1 MAVGWGNDNCG
12 GQLGE
17 RKVTVN
23 NFGHAKDWFRLRLGH
38 IEGRNEERDAASRPI
53 TVALSCC
60 LPSGVLRY
68 GQPIAFTLPCHQ
80 PPVIRGTAD
89 RLGFRVSQLVGLTPD
104 VRPTRRHCDM
114 AKVGCRV
121 GIKGSERVRDKEREG
136 ERGVRGFEH
145 GVQGAVGFETRLL
158 PEDLYLL
165 QWLLHC
171 AGCEKDEQKG
181 LRQLAYGGS
190 AIVTVVFNV
199 GVRRSRSIKLV

>member
-23 NFGHAKDWFRLRLGH
+23 NFGHAKDWFRIRLGH
-38 IEGRNEERDAASRPI
+38 IEGRNEERDA
-53 TVALSCC
+53 
-60 LPSGVLRY
+60 
-68 GQPIAFTLPCHQ
+68 
-80 PPVIRGTAD
+80 
-89 RLGFRVSQLVGLTPD
+89 
-104 VRPTRRHCDM
+104 
-114 AKVGCRV
+114 V

-181 LRQLAYGGS
+181 LRQLPMVA
-190 AIVTVVFNV
+190 VQL
-199 GVRRSRSIKLV
+199 SRLFSMLEFVDREASNWYESKSPSNLD